1 MAQLVTINVA
11 QLVTIKMA
19 KRGPVSNFT
28 TYIYICM
35 YVCMYMC
42 VDIYIYIYAVGT
54 ACRTYFG
61 NFQRETGQDA
71 LASMDRTHAFSRFVS
86 GDM

>member
-28 TYIYICM
+28 AYIYREGEREM
-35 YVCMYMC
+35 YVRQCNKEHWCAKTSPYLYLSPC
-42 VDIYIYIYAVGT
+42 GLWVLLL
-54 ACRTYFG
+54 R
-61 NFQRETGQDA
+61 A
-71 LASMDRTHAFSRFVS
+71 LVVQKAHAWRQEVY
-86 GDM
+86 